1 VGADRR
7 QLSGPAAPWAAV
19 ADLAE
24 RELAL
29 AREGRWSEVAA
40 CSDERVRRAAALP
53 AVPPPQARGELE
65 RLASC
70 QDALVALLS
79 AARAGIAREL
89 ASLRRGRAAA
99 RGYGAGPGASRFSL
113 TG

>member
-1 VGADRR
+1 MGADRR
-7 QLSGPAAPWAAV
+7 ELSAAPWAEL

-24 RELAL
+24 RELGL

-53 AVPPPQARGELE
+53 EAPPARARPDLE
-65 RLASC
+65 RLAAC

-79 AARAGIAREL
+79 GARAGVAREL
-89 ASLRRGRAAA
+89 AALRRGRSAA
-99 RGYGAGPGASRFSL
+99 RGYGSAPLTARVSL